1 MDGVS
6 RTSKIAVIN
15 ICIPRLKLEVFR
27 DINFVIGQF
36 LNGNATKEST
46 RQKIAELEKAIA
58 DIGGKVEEYE
68 EALVRKLIERITV
81 YDDYFTVEFKS
92 GIEIDV
98 QL

>member
-46 RQKIAELEKAIA
+46 RQKIAELEMVIA
-58 DIGGKVEEYE
+58 GGNGKIVEYE
-68 EALVRKLIERITV
+68 DSLVRKLIERITV
-81 YDDYFTVEFKS
+81 HDDHFTVGFKS

-98 QL
+98 RL